1 MARGKAITPEIRK
14 QMVDMYMAGV
24 STNRI
29 GAHFGVTQDA
39 ARSNIR
45 RELGPL
51 RMSGAACPYS
61 ADCFHCPLPDCR
73 GTYAY
78 KYNTL
83 PLEHE
88 ITHALGHEARWEKE
102 KC

>member
-14 QMVDMYMAGV
+14 QMVDMYMAGM

-29 GAHFGVTQDA
+29 SAHFGVTQDA

-51 RMSGAACPYS
+51 RRSGAACPYS
-61 ADCFHCPLPDCR
+61 ADCFHCPLPDCM

-83 PLEHE
+83 PGERHMV
-88 ITHALGHEARWEKE
+88 HALGRDDDA
-102 KC
+102 

>member
-14 QMVDMYMAGV
+14 QMVEMYMAGM
-24 STNRI
+24 SAKQI
-29 GAHFGVTQDA
+29 GAHFGVSGEA

-51 RMSGAACPYS
+51 RMSRATCPYS
-61 ADCFHCPLPDCR
+61 ADCFHCPLPDCM

-83 PLEHE
+83 PGERHMV
-88 ITHALGHEARWEKE
+88 HALGRDDDA
-102 KC
+102 